1 LVDLTAQYDDL
12 INLIEIKGLK
22 YPTIIVDALS
32 RIRALSASILR
43 RVGTWAANTGNPPH
57 DDPMEN
63 DYWVVDTAGTYLLQE
78 YEIGD
83 WCVWTTVEGWSKI
96 GNQGIGG
103 GVVYRG
109 TYDAF
114 VEPSYPVGA
123 FKGDFYVISAAGDL
137 DGDDYNAMDWIVYN
151 GVTWDW
157 VDNSVS
163 DIILDDAYPVG
174 WDTDT
179 THTASRNAIFDAI
192 VAAIG
197 AGGHLHDTDV
207 LELDGIDSDGG
218 AFPFDTTGAVTFNQA
233 VIIEGLLTAD
243 GVVPEADLADS
254 LGTAALTWL
263 NLYVQDIFDAAGNQ
277 ILGNDG
283 AGKIDAIANISAAV
297 IMESTLAIQGLTT
310 ANGIVPQGDLADDL
324 GTNALTWLNLYVQD
338 IRDAAGNQILGTD
351 GAAKIDALANISSA
365 VVMESTLEVQGLAT
379 VDGLVPEADLA
390 DSLGTAALTWLELYV
405 QDLKDAAGNIVFSND
420 GAGKIDALGNISAA
434 VIMESTLEV
443 QGLATVDGLVPE
455 ADLSDDLG
463 SAALTWLSLYI
474 QDIYDAA
481 GNQIFGT
488 DGAGK
493 IDFVAEIDA
502 DITMTALRLVDGVD
516 ISVFETSFN
525 NHLHDGQTLQ
535 FDNINSDDGAFSFS
549 TTGAVTF
556 NQSIIL
562 DTAAVIDSANEDLI
576 FLFGR
581 GKVFSGVA
589 DEAMFTHRDRT
600 NEYVSVNEDGL
611 VNIRSNSGQGIQ
623 ILIDAV
629 VEFGFFQN
637 TFMLGENGL
646 QFKSQLSNGE
656 YSGVKATVTVDDNN
670 FGFGAAL
677 FMAADGHYEECDA
690 DNEADMPCTA
700 LALDTGTGIKE
711 VLLFGYICESDWAFD
726 NAGDVV
732 YVSTAEGD
740 LTTTRPSGSGDQV
753 QRVGIAVDT
762 TILYFNPSL
771 DVGQVL

>member
-1 LVDLTAQYDDL
+1 LVDLTAQYDEL

-43 RVGTWAANTGNPPH
+43 RVGTWDASTGNPPH
-57 DDPMEN
+57 DDPLEN
-63 DYWVVDTAGTYLLQE
+63 DYWVVDTAGTYLLEE

-109 TYDAF
+109 TYDANA
-114 VEPSYPVGA
+114 EASYPAGA
-123 FKGDFYVISAAGDL
+123 FKGDFYVISVAGTL
-137 DGDDYNAMDWIVYN
+137 DGDDFHAMDWIVYN
-151 GVTWDW
+151 GVTWDF
-157 VDNSVS
+157 VDNSVL
-163 DIILDDAYPVG
+163 DVILDDAYPVG

-197 AGGHLHDTDV
+197 AGGHLHDTDI

-218 AFPFDTTGAVTFNQA
+218 VFPFATTNSIGIDMVNAAATVFSITNSGAGVASLDVTGNITVSGTVDTVDIAAFKIAYDAVSITNMPTAVNNWKMYATNGAGIMTELAVGAAGQFLIGNGVGVAPSFQAQPAPVAHTHDGDTLQLDGVNSDLGAFPFTTAGTVTFNQA
-233 VIIEGLLTAD
+233 VTIEGLLTA
-243 GVVPEADLADS
+243 
-254 LGTAALTWL
+254 
-263 NLYVQDIFDAAGNQ
+263 
-277 ILGNDG
+277 
-283 AGKIDAIANISAAV
+283 
-297 IMESTLAIQGLTT
+297 
-310 ANGIVPQGDLADDL
+310 
-324 GTNALTWLNLYVQD
+324 
-338 IRDAAGNQILGTD
+338 
-351 GAAKIDALANISSA
+351 
-365 VVMESTLEVQGLAT
+365 
-379 VDGLVPEADLA
+379 DGLVPEADLA

-434 VIMESTLEV
+434 VIMESTLVV

-481 GNQIFGT
+481 GNQILGT

-502 DITMTALRLVDGVD
+502 DITMTALRTVDGID
-516 ISVFETSFN
+516 ISVFKTAYD

-535 FDNINSDDGAFSFS
+535 LDAINSDGGAFSFS
-549 TTGAVTF
+549 TTGIVTF
-556 NQSIIL
+556 NQSITL
-562 DTAAVIDSANEDLI
+562 GAAAVIDSANDDLT

-611 VNIRSNSGQGIQ
+611 VNIRSSSAQGIQ

-629 VEFGFFQN
+629 VEFGFFQK

-646 QFKSQLSNGE
+646 QFKNGLANGE
-656 YSGVKATVTVDDNN
+656 YSGIKTTVIIASNA

-677 FMAADGHYEECDA
+677 YMKADGEYAECDA
-690 DNEADMPCTA
+690 DDSAKMPCTA
-700 LALDTGTGIKE
+700 LALDTGTGSKE
-711 VLLFGYICESDWAFD
+711 VLLFGYICESGWAFD
-726 NAGDVV
+726 NAGMPV
-732 YVSTAEGD
+732 YVHTDLGD
-740 LTTTRPSGSGDQV
+740 LDTTQPSGSGDQV
-753 QRVGIAVDT
+753 QRVGIAKSA